1 MYMLKYII
9 IVIVIFLV
17 IEKLAWY
24 WLQDLL
30 RLSSSCPD
38 LPWTLS
44 VMNLLI
50 GRVWSLLSLLQPYL
64 KLIPIPPGGTHG
76 LNLVLK
82 GGGRGKGGGLVLE
95 GITFN
100 PLYRA
105 LNVLYV
111 IFCIYKNKLA
121 RNSIYQFISML
132 NTSLKIVVCFLWNN
146 LKHIKSVS
154 TVFWLLN
161 HVFSV
166 RYPAFCIFFSRL
178 KTGSKN

>member
-1 MYMLKYII
+1 MDWIW
-9 IVIVIFLV
+9 FWRGEEG
-17 IEKLAWY
+17 EK
-24 WLQDLL
+24 
-30 RLSSSCPD
+30 
-38 LPWTLS
+38 
-44 VMNLLI
+44 V
-50 GRVWSLLSLLQPYL
+50 G
-64 KLIPIPPGGTHG
+64 
-76 LNLVLK
+76 
-82 GGGRGKGGGLVLE
+82 E

-132 NTSLKIVVCFLWNN
+132 NTSLKIVVCFLWNS

-166 RYPAFCIFFSRL
+166 RYPAFCIFFFLIENWEQELVYSML
-178 KTGSKN
+178 KCWLLKWFHWSLMLVARINIYSGLNTGSKNEFTPG